1 MSGRILI
8 ERDGPLAFLVF
19 DQPERLNALSSA
31 MWRAIPPACAE
42 LAQDPCVRAVILRGA
57 GEAAFVAGADISEFE
72 QSRTPENRERYDA
85 ENAAAY
91 AAIAALPMPTIAMV
105 HGFCIGG
112 GLAIALQADLRYV
125 ADDARL
131 GIPAARLGLGY
142 GFEGLAQLTHLVGP
156 SFAKELLF
164 TAKRFRADEARAMG
178 LVNAVFPKAEL
189 EREVRSL
196 ARTIADNA
204 PLTVA
209 SAKRCVDQAL
219 RDPADRDAAA
229 IADGIRRC
237 YESADY
243 REGVRAFL
251 EKRAPGFRGE

>member
-1 MSGRILI
+1 MTGRISVEKAGHLGYLI
-8 ERDGPLAFLVF
+8 F
-19 DQPERLNALSSA
+19 DQRDRLNALSAA
-31 MWRAIPPACAE
+31 MWRAIPEAADA
-42 LAQDPCVRAVILRGA
+42 LDRDPDVRVVILRGA
-57 GEAAFVAGADISEFE
+57 GDAAFVAGADISEFE

-91 AAIAALPMPTIAMV
+91 VAIAAISKPTIAMV

-142 GFEGLAQLTHLVGP
+142 GFDGLAQLKDLVGP

-164 TAKRFRADEARAMG
+164 TAKRFRAEEARAMG
-178 LVNAVFPKAEL
+178 LVNGVFAKADL
-189 EREVRSL
+189 EREVTEL
-196 ARTIADNA
+196 ANTIAENA
-204 PLTVA
+204 PLTLK
-209 SAKRCVDQAL
+209 SAKRCIDQSL
-219 RDPADRDAAA
+219 RDPGLRDHAA
-229 IADGIRRC
+229 ISAGIAAC

-251 EKRAPGFRGE
+251 EKRSAAFEGG